1 MREIQSKYREEL
13 LERNLNPLNF
23 EQKIEANLTKTLVNH
38 SCGDELTVS
47 LKIENGKILEG
58 SFSGVGCAI
67 SKVSAD
73 MMIDAIKGKALDEAR
88 EVMQGF
94 FDLVMG
100 VQSEKKQ
107 RIDGELEV
115 FSMIQNMPARVKC
128 AKLAWRILEE
138 GEEG

>member
-38 SCGDELTVS
+38 SCGDELVVS
-47 LKIENGKILEG
+47 LKIKDGIISEG

-73 MMIDAIKGKALDEAR
+73 MMIDTIRGKTLEEAR
-88 EVMQGF
+88 ELMQGF

-100 VQSEKKQ
+100 ISSEKAQK
-107 RIDGELEV
+107 IGGELEV

-138 GEEG
+138 GEE

>member
-23 EQKIEANLTKTLVNH
+23 ERKIEANLIKTLVNH
-38 SCGDELTVS
+38 SCGDELVVS
-47 LKIENGKILEG
+47 LEIKDGRISEG

-73 MMIDAIKGKALDEAR
+73 MMIDAIRGKTLEEAR
-88 EVMQGF
+88 ELMQGF

-100 VQSEKKQ
+100 VLSEKAQK
-107 RIDGELEV
+107 IGGELEV

-138 GEEG
+138 GED

>member
-38 SCGDELTVS
+38 SCGDELVVS
-47 LKIENGKILEG
+47 LKIKDGIISEG

-73 MMIDAIKGKALDEAR
+73 MMIDTIRGKTLEEAR
-88 EVMQGF
+88 ELMHGF

-100 VQSEKKQ
+100 VLSEKAQK
-107 RIDGELEV
+107 IGGELEV

-138 GEEG
+138 GED

>member
-23 EQKIEANLTKTLVNH
+23 ERKIEANLTKTLMNY
-38 SCGDELTVS
+38 SCGDELTIS

-73 MMIDAIKGKALDEAR
+73 MMIDAIRGKTLEEAR
-88 EVMQGF
+88 GLMQGF

-100 VQSEKKQ
+100 VSSEKAQKI
-107 RIDGELEV
+107 RGELEV

-138 GEEG
+138 GED

>member
-23 EQKIEANLTKTLVNH
+23 ERKIDANLTKTLVNH
-38 SCGDELTVS
+38 SCGDELVVS
-47 LKIENGKILEG
+47 LEIRDGKILEG

-73 MMIDAIKGKALDEAR
+73 MMIDVIKGKTLDEAR
-88 EVMQGF
+88 ELMQGF
-94 FDLVMG
+94 FDLIMG
-100 VQSEKKQ
+100 VPSEKAQK
-107 RIDGELEV
+107 IGGELEV

-128 AKLAWRILEE
+128 AKLAWRILGE
-138 GEEG
+138 GED

>member
-23 EQKIEANLTKTLVNH
+23 ERKIEANMTKTLVNH
-38 SCGDELTVS
+38 SCGDELVVS
-47 LKIENGKILEG
+47 LEIKDGKILEG
-58 SFSGVGCAI
+58 SFSGIGCAI

-73 MMIDAIKGKALDEAR
+73 MMIDAIRGKTLEEAR
-88 EVMQGF
+88 ELMQGF

-100 VQSEKKQ
+100 VLSEKAQK
-107 RIDGELEV
+107 IGGELEV

-128 AKLAWRILEE
+128 VKLAWRVLEE
-138 GEEG
+138 GKD

>member
-23 EQKIEANLTKTLVNH
+23 ERKIEANLTKTLVNH
-38 SCGDELTVS
+38 SCGDELVMN
-47 LKIENGKILEG
+47 LEIKNGNT
-58 SFSGVGCAI
+58 
-67 SKVSAD
+67 
-73 MMIDAIKGKALDEAR
+73 LDEAR
-88 EVMQGF
+88 ELMQGF

-100 VQSEKKQ
+100 VSSEKAQKI
-107 RIDGELEV
+107 RGELEV

-138 GEEG
+138 GKE

>member
-23 EQKIEANLTKTLVNH
+23 ERKIEANLTKTLVNH
-38 SCGDELTVS
+38 SCGDELVVN
-47 LKIENGKILEG
+47 LKIKDGVILEG

-73 MMIDAIKGKALDEAR
+73 MMIDVIRGKTLEEAR
-88 EVMQGF
+88 ELMWGF

-100 VQSEKKQ
+100 VLSEKAQK
-107 RIDGELEV
+107 IMGELEV

-138 GEEG
+138 GEE

>member
-23 EQKIEANLTKTLVNH
+23 EQKIEANLTKTLMNH
-38 SCGDELTVS
+38 SCGDELVVS
-47 LKIENGKILEG
+47 LEIKDGRISEG

-73 MMIDAIKGKALDEAR
+73 MMIDAIRGKTLEEAR
-88 EVMQGF
+88 ELMQGF

-100 VQSEKKQ
+100 VSSEKAQK
-107 RIDGELEV
+107 IGGELEV

-138 GEEG
+138 GEE

>member
-23 EQKIEANLTKTLVNH
+23 EQKIEANLTKTLINH

-73 MMIDAIKGKALDEAR
+73 MMIDAIKGKTLEEAR
-88 EVMQGF
+88 ELMQGF

-100 VQSEKKQ
+100 AQSEKKQ
-107 RIDGELEV
+107 RIEGELEV
-115 FSMIQNMPARVKC
+115 FSMIENMPARVKC

-138 GEEG
+138 GEE

>member
-13 LERNLNPLNF
+13 LERNLNTLNF
-23 EQKIEANLTKTLVNH
+23 ERKIEANLTKTLVNH
-38 SCGDELTVS
+38 SCGDELVVN
-47 LKIENGKILEG
+47 LEIKNGVILEG

-73 MMIDAIKGKALDEAR
+73 MMIDAIQGKTLEEAR
-88 EVMQGF
+88 ELMQGF

-100 VQSEKKQ
+100 VSSEKAQK
-107 RIDGELEV
+107 ISDELEV

-128 AKLAWRILEE
+128 AKLAWRVLEE
-138 GEEG
+138 GKD

>member
-38 SCGDELTVS
+38 SCGDELVVS
-47 LKIENGKILEG
+47 LKIENGVILEG

-73 MMIDAIKGKALDEAR
+73 MMIDAIRGKTLGEAR
-88 EVMQGF
+88 ELMLGF

-107 RIDGELEV
+107 GIEGELEV

>member
-23 EQKIEANLTKTLVNH
+23 ERKIEANLTKILVNH
-38 SCGDELTVS
+38 SCGDELVVN
-47 LKIENGKILEG
+47 LEIKNGRISEG

-73 MMIDAIKGKALDEAR
+73 MMIDAIQGKTLEEAR
-88 EVMQGF
+88 ELMQGF

-100 VQSEKKQ
+100 VSSEKAQK
-107 RIDGELEV
+107 ISDELEV

-128 AKLAWRILEE
+128 AKLAWRVLEE
-138 GEEG
+138 GKD

>member
-38 SCGDELTVS
+38 SCGDELVVN
-47 LKIENGKILEG
+47 LEIKNGVILEG

-73 MMIDAIKGKALDEAR
+73 MMIDAIRGKTLDEAR
-88 EVMQGF
+88 ELMQGF

-100 VQSEKKQ
+100 ISSEKAQKI
-107 RIDGELEV
+107 RGELEV
-115 FSMIQNMPARVKC
+115 FSMIQNMPARLKC

-138 GEEG
+138 GEE

>member
-23 EQKIEANLTKTLVNH
+23 ERKIEANMTKTLVNH
-38 SCGDELTVS
+38 SCGDELVVN
-47 LKIENGKILEG
+47 LEIKNGVILEG

-73 MMIDAIKGKALDEAR
+73 MMIDAIQGKTLEEAR
-88 EVMQGF
+88 ELMQGF

-100 VQSEKKQ
+100 VSSEKAQK
-107 RIDGELEV
+107 ISDELEV

-128 AKLAWRILEE
+128 AKLAWRVLEE
-138 GEEG
+138 GKD

>member
-38 SCGDELTVS
+38 SCGDELVVS
-47 LKIENGKILEG
+47 FEIRDGKILEG

-73 MMIDAIKGKALDEAR
+73 MMIDAIRGKTLEEAR
-88 EVMQGF
+88 ELMQGF

-100 VQSEKKQ
+100 IQSEKAQK
-107 RIDGELEV
+107 IGGELEV

-138 GEEG
+138 GED

>member
-23 EQKIEANLTKTLVNH
+23 ERKIEANMTKTLVNH
-38 SCGDELTVS
+38 SCGDELVVS
-47 LKIENGKILEG
+47 LEIKDGKILEG
-58 SFSGVGCAI
+58 SFSGIGCAI

-73 MMIDAIKGKALDEAR
+73 MMIDAIRGKNLEEAR
-88 EVMQGF
+88 ELMQGF

-100 VQSEKKQ
+100 VLSEKAQK
-107 RIDGELEV
+107 IGGELEV

-138 GEEG
+138 GED

>member
-23 EQKIEANLTKTLVNH
+23 ERKIEANMTKTLVNH
-38 SCGDELTVS
+38 SCGDELVVS
-47 LKIENGKILEG
+47 LEIKDGKILEG
-58 SFSGVGCAI
+58 SFSGIGCAI

-73 MMIDAIKGKALDEAR
+73 MMIDAIQGKTLEEAR
-88 EVMQGF
+88 ELMQGF

-100 VQSEKKQ
+100 VSSEKAQK
-107 RIDGELEV
+107 ISDELEV

-128 AKLAWRILEE
+128 AKLAWRVLEE
-138 GEEG
+138 GKD

>member
-23 EQKIEANLTKTLVNH
+23 ERKIEANLTKTLVNH
-38 SCGDELTVS
+38 SCGDELVVS
-47 LKIENGKILEG
+47 LKIENGVILEG

-73 MMIDAIKGKALDEAR
+73 MMIDAIKGKTLGEAR
-88 EVMQGF
+88 ELMLGF

-107 RIDGELEV
+107 GIEGELEV

-138 GEEG
+138 GEE

>member
-13 LERNLNPLNF
+13 LEWNLNPLNF
-23 EQKIEANLTKTLVNH
+23 ERKIEANLTRTLVNH
-38 SCGDELTVS
+38 SCGDELVVS
-47 LKIENGKILEG
+47 LEIKDGRISEG

-73 MMIDAIKGKALDEAR
+73 MMIDAIRGKTLEEAR
-88 EVMQGF
+88 ELMYGF

-100 VQSEKKQ
+100 VSNEKAQKI
-107 RIDGELEV
+107 RGELEI
-115 FSMIQNMPARVKC
+115 FSMIENMPARVKC

-138 GEEG
+138 GEE

>member
-23 EQKIEANLTKTLVNH
+23 ERKIEANLTKTLVNH
-38 SCGDELTVS
+38 SCGDELVVS
-47 LKIENGKILEG
+47 LEIKDGRISEG

-73 MMIDAIKGKALDEAR
+73 MMIDAIQGKTLEEAR
-88 EVMQGF
+88 ELMQGF

-100 VQSEKKQ
+100 VSSEKAQK
-107 RIDGELEV
+107 ISDELEV

-138 GEEG
+138 GED

>member
-23 EQKIEANLTKTLVNH
+23 ERKIEANLTKTLVNH
-38 SCGDELTVS
+38 SCGDELVVN
-47 LKIENGKILEG
+47 LKIKDGVILEG

-73 MMIDAIKGKALDEAR
+73 MMIDAIRGKTLDEAR
-88 EVMQGF
+88 ELMLGF

-107 RIDGELEV
+107 GIKGELEV
-115 FSMIQNMPARVKC
+115 FSMIQNMPARVRC

-138 GEEG
+138 GEE

>member
-38 SCGDELTVS
+38 SCGDELVVS
-47 LKIENGKILEG
+47 LKIKDGIISEG

-73 MMIDAIKGKALDEAR
+73 MMIDTIRGKTLEEAR
-88 EVMQGF
+88 ELMYGF

-100 VQSEKKQ
+100 VSSEKAQK
-107 RIDGELEV
+107 IGGELEV

-138 GEEG
+138 GED

>member
-23 EQKIEANLTKTLVNH
+23 ERKIEANLTKTLVNH
-38 SCGDELTVS
+38 SCGDELVMN
-47 LKIENGKILEG
+47 LEIKNGIILEG

-73 MMIDAIKGKALDEAR
+73 MMIDAIRGKTLVEAR
-88 EVMQGF
+88 ELMLGF

-107 RIDGELEV
+107 GIEGELEV

-138 GEEG
+138 GEE

>member
-38 SCGDELTVS
+38 SCGDELVVN
-47 LKIENGKILEG
+47 LEIKNGVILEG

-73 MMIDAIKGKALDEAR
+73 MMIDAIRGKTLDEAR
-88 EVMQGF
+88 ELMQGF

-100 VQSEKKQ
+100 ISSEKAQ
-107 RIDGELEV
+107 RIRGELEV

-138 GEEG
+138 GEE

>member
-13 LERNLNPLNF
+13 LERNLNLLNF
-23 EQKIEANLTKTLVNH
+23 ERKIEANMTKTLVNH
-38 SCGDELTVS
+38 SCGDELVVS
-47 LKIENGKILEG
+47 LEIKDGKILEG
-58 SFSGVGCAI
+58 SFSGIGCAI

-73 MMIDAIKGKALDEAR
+73 MMIDAIRGKTLEEAR
-88 EVMQGF
+88 ELMQGF

-100 VQSEKKQ
+100 VLSEKAQK
-107 RIDGELEV
+107 IGGELEV

-138 GEEG
+138 GED

>member
-38 SCGDELTVS
+38 SCGDELVVN
-47 LKIENGKILEG
+47 LEIKNGVILEG

-73 MMIDAIKGKALDEAR
+73 MMIDAIRGKTLDEAR
-88 EVMQGF
+88 ELMQGF

-100 VQSEKKQ
+100 ISSEKAQKI
-107 RIDGELEV
+107 RGELEV
-115 FSMIQNMPARVKC
+115 FSMIQNMPARVRC

-138 GEEG
+138 GEE

>member
-38 SCGDELTVS
+38 SCGDELVVS
-47 LKIENGKILEG
+47 LKIKDGIISEG

-73 MMIDAIKGKALDEAR
+73 MMIDAIKGKTLEEAR
-88 EVMQGF
+88 ELMQGF

-100 VQSEKKQ
+100 ISSEKAQK
-107 RIDGELEV
+107 IGGELEV

-138 GEEG
+138 GED

>member
-38 SCGDELTVS
+38 SCGDELTVN

-73 MMIDAIKGKALDEAR
+73 MMIDAIRGKTLDEAR
-88 EVMQGF
+88 ELMQGF

-107 RIDGELEV
+107 RIEDELEV

-128 AKLAWRILEE
+128 AKLAWRILEK
-138 GEEG
+138 GEE

>member
-38 SCGDELTVS
+38 SCGDELVVS
-47 LKIENGKILEG
+47 LKIKDGIISEG

-73 MMIDAIKGKALDEAR
+73 MMIDTIRGKTLEEAR
-88 EVMQGF
+88 ELMQGF

-100 VQSEKKQ
+100 ISSEKAQK
-107 RIDGELEV
+107 IGGELEV

-138 GEEG
+138 GED

>member
-1 MREIQSKYREEL
+1 
-13 LERNLNPLNF
+13 
-23 EQKIEANLTKTLVNH
+23 
-38 SCGDELTVS
+38 
-47 LKIENGKILEG
+47 LEG

-73 MMIDAIKGKALDEAR
+73 MMIDAIKGKTLEEAR
-88 EVMQGF
+88 ELMQGF

-100 VQSEKKQ
+100 ISSEKAQKI
-107 RIDGELEV
+107 RGELEV

-128 AKLAWRILEE
+128 VKLAWRILEE

>member
-38 SCGDELTVS
+38 SCGDELVVN
-47 LKIENGKILEG
+47 LEIKNGVILEG

-73 MMIDAIKGKALDEAR
+73 MMIDTIRGKTLEEAR
-88 EVMQGF
+88 ELMQGF

-100 VQSEKKQ
+100 ISSEKAQK
-107 RIDGELEV
+107 IGGELEV

-138 GEEG
+138 GEE

>member
-23 EQKIEANLTKTLVNH
+23 ERKIEANLTRTLVNH
-38 SCGDELTVS
+38 SCGDELVVS
-47 LKIENGKILEG
+47 LEIKDGRISEG

-73 MMIDAIKGKALDEAR
+73 MMIDAIRGKTLEEAR
-88 EVMQGF
+88 ELMYGF

-100 VQSEKKQ
+100 VSNEKAQKI
-107 RIDGELEV
+107 RGELEI
-115 FSMIQNMPARVKC
+115 FSMIENMPARVKC

-138 GEEG
+138 GEE

>member
-1 MREIQSKYREEL
+1 M
-13 LERNLNPLNF
+13 NF

-38 SCGDELTVS
+38 SCGDELVVN
-47 LKIENGKILEG
+47 LKIKDGVILKG

-73 MMIDAIKGKALDEAR
+73 MMIDAIRGKTLEEAR
-88 EVMQGF
+88 ELMQGF

-100 VQSEKKQ
+100 VSSEKAQK
-107 RIDGELEV
+107 ISGELEV

-128 AKLAWRILEE
+128 AKLAWRVLEE
-138 GEEG
+138 GKD

>member
-38 SCGDELTVS
+38 SCGDELVVS
-47 LKIENGKILEG
+47 LKIENGVILEG

-73 MMIDAIKGKALDEAR
+73 MMIDVIRGKTLGEAR
-88 EVMQGF
+88 ELMLGF

-107 RIDGELEV
+107 GIEGELEV